1 MVLRSDNLRIF
12 TGVSPSE
19 RMRIL
24 NDGAVCINATARP
37 VVGTEKLGVQ
47 GGSASNAVGMG
58 AAVSHQGG
66 VPCVLSNSSD
76 TSGQKLM
83 RFAAGSGGDTRGEI
97 TYNGSAMVYGGSSDY
112 RLKKNVAAVSDGIT
126 KLKNLKPINFN
137 WISSS
142 NDPRTVMGFLAHEV
156 QEVMPEVVAGT
167 KDAVNSDTN
176 KPEYMEMDYGRM
188 SPLIVAALQEAIAKI
203 ETLETK
209 VAALE
214 SA

>member
-1 MVLRSDNLRIF
+1 
-12 TGVSPSE
+12 
-19 RMRIL
+19 MRIL

-58 AAVSHQGG
+58 AAVSHADG
-66 VPCVLSNSSD
+66 VPLVLSNSSN
-76 TSGQKLM
+76 TSGQKLI
-83 RFAAGSGGDTRGEI
+83 RFAAGAGGDTRGEV
-97 TYNGSAMVYGGSSDY
+97 TYNGSAMVYGGTSDY
-112 RLKKNVAAVSDGIT
+112 RLKKNVAAITDGIA

-137 WISSS
+137 WISST
-142 NDPRTVMGFLAHEV
+142 DPRTVMGFLAHEV
-156 QEVMPEVVAGT
+156 QEVMPEVTSGT
-167 KDAVNSDTN
+167 KDAVDSDN

-188 SPLIVAALQEAIAKI
+188 SPLIVAALKDAIAKI